1 MLPSPRTED
10 DGGELPD
17 VARSELIQA
26 MEGWVDGADGF
37 FDLEPERS
45 KIGGFGKGIYRQRA
59 DLGQHGL
66 PLLRREVCRQRVNIA
81 DGRGV
86 AL

>member
-1 MLPSPRTED
+1 M
-10 DGGELPD
+10 
-17 VARSELIQA
+17 
-26 MEGWVDGADGF
+26 DGADGF

-45 KIGGFGKGIYRQRA
+45 KIGGLGEGIYRQRA

-66 PLLRREVCRQRVNIA
+66 SLLRREVCRQRVNIA